1 MINTSIPLIADEEDY
16 SRNFSDLGS
25 EFSKLLQSDAD
36 RSLME
41 PIRRN
46 PQANVNQKSTILYGD
61 GLANQAMI
69 FQNNYDLSDNQ
80 LLTEAQSENILE
92 KISVNRPYTAD
103 ENEMRML
110 QNFDLDPQI
119 RRLLVAEST
128 RSGNNIYAQE
138 SQDFVKQVQKDLQA
152 FIKERDLYSLGVDP
166 IERLTSKLEKEEI
179 KKAKEEFG
187 VDDEKEKQREE
198 LINLL
203 MKIRKQPFETAVK
216 EAEKILKSK
225 KEEAIE
231 KLAKK
236 RAKVEAVTR
245 QRAGVKDF
253 EPPLESKLFKREP
266 NPKPTPPPKD
276 EL

>member
-16 SRNFSDLGS
+16 NRNFSDLGS

-36 RSLME
+36 RSLIE
-41 PIRRN
+41 PIRKN
-46 PQANVNQKSTILYGD
+46 PAANLNQKSTILYGD
-61 GLANQAMI
+61 GIANQGMI

-80 LLTEAQSENILE
+80 LLTEAQSENILD

-152 FIKERDLYSLGVDP
+152 FIKERDLYSLGVEP
-166 IERLTSKLEKEEI
+166 IQRLQQKLQEEEL
-179 KKAKEEFG
+179 KKIREGKS
-187 VDDEKEKQREE
+187 DEKS
-198 LINLL
+198 N
-203 MKIRKQPFETAVK
+203 IRKVAEILTQTKRMNLKDALLAAERILETPEK
-216 EAEKILKSK
+216 EAE
-225 KEEAIE
+225 E

-236 RAKVEAVTR
+236 RATVEAITR
-245 QRAGVKDF
+245 QRAGVKGF
-253 EPPLESKLFKREP
+253 EPPLEEKLI
-266 NPKPTPPPKD
+266 KD